1 MSPTHVPVL
10 SLEMLEHLAVCPEGR
25 YLDATAGLG
34 GHVALIAQRLETGF
48 VIANDRDEDSLEMAR
63 RNCSAWAE
71 RIRFHHG
78 KFSELERALA
88 ASGISSVD
96 GLVADLGV
104 SRYQLTDGER
114 GFSLQ
119 ADGPVDMRMDR
130 TQDLT
135 AAEMV
140 NFWSE
145 KELADLIYQLGE
157 ERRARRIARAI
168 VRARPLQS
176 TLKLARVI
184 EEAVPRTG
192 RLHPATLTFMA
203 LRIAVNSEQEE
214 LDALLDLAPRL
225 VAPGGTIVV
234 ITFMSTEAR
243 KVKRSFQRLAR
254 EGRAQLLTKH
264 AVKPTEEEVWNN
276 PASRSAELRAVRMLP
291 L

>member
-10 SLEMLEHLAVCPEGR
+10 SLEVLEHLAVRPEGR

-34 GHVALIAQRLETGF
+34 GHLALIAQRLETGF

-71 RIRFHHG
+71 RIRFHRG
-78 KFSELERALA
+78 KFSELERALK

-135 AAEMV
+135 AAEIV

-176 TLKLARVI
+176 TLRLARAI
-184 EEAVPRTG
+184 EAAVPRAG

-203 LRIAVNSEQEE
+203 LRIAVNGEQEE

>member
-10 SLEMLEHLAVCPEGR
+10 SLEVLEHLAVRPEGR

-34 GHVALIAQRLETGF
+34 GHLALIAQRLETGF

-71 RIRFHHG
+71 RIRFHRG
-78 KFSELERALA
+78 KFSELERALK

>member
-10 SLEMLEHLAVCPEGR
+10 SLEVLEHLAVRPEGR

-34 GHVALIAQRLETGF
+34 GHLALIAQRLETGF

-71 RIRFHHG
+71 RIRFHRG
-78 KFSELERALA
+78 KFSELERALK

-135 AAEMV
+135 AAEIV

-145 KELADLIYQLGE
+145 KELADLIYQVGE

-176 TLKLARVI
+176 TLRLARAI
-184 EEAVPRTG
+184 EAAVPRAG

-203 LRIAVNSEQEE
+203 LRIAVNGEQEE

>member
-10 SLEMLEHLAVCPEGR
+10 SLEMLEHLAVRPEGR

-34 GHVALIAQRLETGF
+34 GHLALIAQRLETGF

-71 RIRFHHG
+71 RIRFHRG
-78 KFSELERALA
+78 KFSELEQALK

-135 AAEMV
+135 AAEIV

-176 TLKLARVI
+176 TLRLARAI
-184 EEAVPRTG
+184 EAAVPRAG

-203 LRIAVNSEQEE
+203 LRIAVNGEQEE

>member
-10 SLEMLEHLAVCPEGR
+10 SLEVLEHLAVRPEGR

-34 GHVALIAQRLETGF
+34 GHLALIAQRLETGF

-71 RIRFHHG
+71 RIRFHRG
-78 KFSELERALA
+78 KFSELERALK

-135 AAEMV
+135 AAEIV

-145 KELADLIYQLGE
+145 KELADLIYQVGE

-176 TLKLARVI
+176 TLRLARAI
-184 EEAVPRTG
+184 EAAVPRAG

-203 LRIAVNSEQEE
+203 LRIAVNGEQEE

-276 PASRSAELRAVRMLP
+276 PASRSAELRAVRMMP